1 MMIKVSLDFL
11 FVVFMATM
19 LSSVLITRY
28 VMIHARSK
36 AKKFMNGWFE

>member
-1 MMIKVSLDFL
+1 MIKVSLDFL
-11 FVVFMATM
+11 FVAFMTTM
-19 LSSVLITRY
+19 LSSVLITRC